1 MSKAYTAFA
10 EVYDRMMHDV
20 DREAWVAYLD
30 GFLKEAG
37 AREVLDCACGTGATA
52 IRLFHLGYRVI
63 GNDVSPEMLMQARN
77 NAFAARAKQIIFICE
92 DMRKLKIHRPLDALV
107 CVCDGVNYLTDP
119 DDVDSFFAHAAGALH
134 PNGVLLFDVSS
145 PYKFENVL
153 GGNTFT
159 EEAEEYAYIWRN
171 NYDPKSK
178 LCEMTLTGF
187 VKNGAQYDR
196 FTETHLQRAH
206 SVEELIDALNRAGF
220 TDIQV
225 FGAFTRKDPRPDSE
239 RLQFV
244 ARKGNRNEA

>member
-20 DREAWVAYLD
+20 DRDAWAAYLD

-37 AREVLDCACGTGATA
+37 TKTVLDCACGTGAMA
-52 IRLFHLGYRVI
+52 IALHKLGYRVI

-77 NAFAARAKQIIFICE
+77 NAFMARAKEIIFICE
-92 DMRKLKIHRPLDALV
+92 DMRKLRIHKPVDALV
-107 CVCDGVNYLTDP
+107 CVCDGVNYLTADE
-119 DDVDSFFAHAAGALH
+119 DVDAFFSHAATALN
-134 PNGVLLFDVSS
+134 PGGVLLFDVSS
-145 PYKFENVL
+145 PYKFDRIL

-159 EEAEEYAYIWRN
+159 EETDDYAYIWKN
-171 NYDPKSK
+171 NYDPKSQ

-206 SVEELIDALNRAGF
+206 TVEALTEALKNAGF
-220 TDIQV
+220 TDV
-225 FGAFTRKDPRPDSE
+225 AVYDAFTRNPVRPDSE

-244 ARKGNRNEA
+244 AKKGDLR